1 MDNILNEDLKKQFD
15 RLPAEIQRA
24 ILDTNLS
31 EKLQQITKNNKLMI
45 DQAGSLQIET
55 ILVLLGLQPLNNYI
69 NNVKE
74 NVGLSDE
81 QAKSVAKSVD
91 ELIFVNIR
99 ESLKKINEE
108 SLGGDIIEEKIDINN
123 LEKGSLVSGIEN
135 PSSIK
140 ETEQSIS
147 VSSLESNN
155 EKIPSTETFTKGIE
169 VRKEISSE
177 IPKGAIL
184 PPKPLI
190 KLENAMFHDN
200 LSPIEKNIVETK
212 KETDL
217 IIPKETIIIE
227 EKTKLPEKP
236 KIDPYRETTI

>member
-15 RLPAEIQRA
+15 RLPAEIQQA

-31 EKLQQITKNNKLMI
+31 EKLQQITRDNKLMI
-45 DQAGSLQIET
+45 DQAGSLQVET
-55 ILVLLGLQPLNNYI
+55 ILVLLGLQPLNSYI
-69 NNVKE
+69 DNIKQ

-81 QAKSVAKSVD
+81 EAKSVAKSVD

-99 ESLKKINEE
+99 ESLKKINKE
-108 SLGGDIIEEKIDINN
+108 SLEGDIIEEKTDTNN
-123 LEKGSLVSGIEN
+123 LERESLVSGIEN

-147 VSSLESNN
+147 VSSLESNSG
-155 EKIPSTETFTKGIE
+155 KTPTTETFTKGIE
-169 VRKEISSE
+169 VKKEITSE
-177 IPKGAIL
+177 IPKEAIL
-184 PPKPLI
+184 PPKPLVKI
-190 KLENAMFHDN
+190 ENTMFHDN
-200 LSPIEKNIVETK
+200 VSPIEKNIVEVK

-217 IIPKETIIIE
+217 IIPRESIIIE

-236 KIDPYRETTI
+236 KVDPYRESTI